1 MTAIFLQGDAR
12 VVLQGLPADLFHCVV
27 TSPPYF
33 GLRKYEGGEE
43 VWDGAAECGHEWGE
57 EMIRRDRGSAKGA
70 SAVVGNQLREVS
82 GVETRQGNFCI
93 KCGSWRGQLGSESD
107 PGLYIQHLVE
117 ICQEV
122 KRVLRPDG
130 VFWLSI
136 GDSWA
141 GYWGDKY
148 AHRPFGKDRSPG
160 PSTPPS
166 KPSLDFKNG
175 SIKPLDMILIPSML
189 ALALRSNGWYV
200 RSMVVWCL
208 SGGTYLYTRAQKG
221 DMPMMIQDMV
231 RLDPKTVKLWNGEK
245 WTQVLGWS
253 KANRVSDE
261 LELVLRSGERI
272 SCSPNHRFPT
282 EHGLLSASNISVGDC
297 LLSTT
302 IPEPVSVKD
311 SSHIGLDAAWLA
323 GLYLAEGSKADD
335 TIQIAGNVSDEGRWE
350 RIQCIVA
357 SYGGVATRTIKGN
370 KMDIRIYGKV
380 LNAIIAELVSGH
392 NAKTKCLATVC
403 WRYSNVFLRE
413 LLDGYL
419 SGDGGWDEKNQ
430 RWRLGFARNYN
441 LERDLRVLASRLSFH
456 LVLNL
461 SYSKCQT
468 GTFPSHK
475 GEIRFSRNGHPNE
488 KNPCEV
494 VAIQKS
500 RCREVYDIGVEDEPH
515 IYALASGVL
524 THNSKSNPMPE
535 SVNGWRWE
543 HHKVKVESARS
554 STQPSSTVIGDGRR
568 DNFGGLSN
576 TLATVW
582 QECPG
587 CPKCSP
593 NDGYVLRKGSWRPT
607 DAHEYILML
616 TKTNHYFCDRE
627 AVLEPI
633 AESTI
638 GRGRVD
644 FGGAKGRAY
653 TPDRGDPN
661 FRGGSEQW
669 GRTYDYTESN
679 SNGGR
684 NTRSVWSF
692 PTKPGKFNHYACV
705 DDATDCLTAQ
715 GWKRYNELRIGEM
728 VASYDLVKGRLRWT
742 PLLSVSCYDVVDT
755 DMVGFE
761 HRSLS
766 MLLTPDHRCVVHVR
780 GKDSIAVKRADGI
793 SASDRILVSADW
805 DDSVVGAKPISPE
818 MAALIGWYLTE
829 GYEQKAGSGIEIYQ
843 SLTANGDKV
852 AIIRSLLQELR
863 ADFEEAT
870 FSRLSRGA
878 PTLQTTFNV
887 GGFVAHKIRE
897 LCPAK
902 SFPVG
907 VLLWDK
913 SLLMPMFDA
922 MILGDG
928 VTRSDERRFFVQKD
942 KRRLGMFQAVAVR
955 LGHAASIF
963 PRADGGCSCVSV
975 YEKRRYRVT
984 YNSRRSLFRKT
995 QYSGVIWCPQTTD
1008 TTFVARRDGKM
1019 FITGNSY
1026 PPRLPE
1032 TCIKSSTSEK
1042 GCCPKCGAPWARVIE
1057 KGFTAHNGSTDSGYS
1072 VGSTANRLALLRQ
1085 AAREQGT
1092 EYTNTPQTIDWR
1104 PTCACGAGDPISCR
1118 VLDPFSGAGT
1128 TALVAEQLGLDSV
1141 SIDTSAE
1148 YIQLSKDRLADDEQK
1163 RIDEFIKT
1171 AKRSAKKSSA
1181 NNV

>member
-160 PSTPPS
+160 PGTPPN
-166 KPSLDFKNG
+166 KRSLDFRNG
-175 SIKPLDMILIPSML
+175 GVKPLDMILIPSML
-189 ALALRSNGWYV
+189 ALAARDDGWYV

-582 QECPG
+582 QDCLG
-587 CPKCSP
+587 CSKCRS

-627 AVLEPI
+627 AVLEQGVYP
-633 AESTI
+633 AGEARQGGDGHKSLGAGSRTTEGLHNKDWI
-638 GRGRVD
+638 G
-644 FGGAKGRAY
+644 
-653 TPDRGDPN
+653 
-661 FRGGSEQW
+661 
-669 GRTYDYTESN
+669 
-679 SNGGR
+679 NGGR
-684 NTRSVWSF
+684 NLRSVWSF
-692 PTKPGKFNHYACV
+692 PTKPGKFNHYA
-705 DDATDCLTAQ
+705 A
-715 GWKRYNELRIGEM
+715 
-728 VASYDLVKGRLRWT
+728 
-742 PLLSVSCYDVVDT
+742 
-755 DMVGFE
+755 
-761 HRSLS
+761 
-766 MLLTPDHRCVVHVR
+766 
-780 GKDSIAVKRADGI
+780 
-793 SASDRILVSADW
+793 
-805 DDSVVGAKPISPE
+805 
-818 MAALIGWYLTE
+818 
-829 GYEQKAGSGIEIYQ
+829 
-843 SLTANGDKV
+843 
-852 AIIRSLLQELR
+852 
-863 ADFEEAT
+863 
-870 FSRLSRGA
+870 
-878 PTLQTTFNV
+878 
-887 GGFVAHKIRE
+887 
-897 LCPAK
+897 
-902 SFPVG
+902 
-907 VLLWDK
+907 
-913 SLLMPMFDA
+913 
-922 MILGDG
+922 
-928 VTRSDERRFFVQKD
+928 
-942 KRRLGMFQAVAVR
+942 
-955 LGHAASIF
+955 
-963 PRADGGCSCVSV
+963 
-975 YEKRRYRVT
+975 
-984 YNSRRSLFRKT
+984 
-995 QYSGVIWCPQTTD
+995 
-1008 TTFVARRDGKM
+1008 
-1019 FITGNSY
+1019 Y
-1026 PPRLPE
+1026 PPRLAE
-1032 TCIKSSTSEK
+1032 ICIKSSTSEK

-1057 KGFTAHNGSTDSGYS
+1057 KGLTAHDGDTGSGY
-1072 VGSTANRLALLRQ
+1072 VEGSTANRLALLRQ
-1085 AAREQGT
+1085 AAREWGA
-1092 EYTNTPQTIDWR
+1092 EYVNSAQSVSWR
-1104 PTCACGAGDPISCR
+1104 PTCTCSAGDPVSCR

-1141 SIDTSAE
+1141 SVDTSAE
-1148 YIQLSKDRLADDEQK
+1148 YIQLSKDRLAADEQK

-1171 AKRSAKKSSA
+1171 AKRSARKSSA